1 MRDHRKSARDE
12 NFSAMPVQGVIVTG
26 MTAWGTVNPYW
37 TKVQYTSFQLF
48 AKKLLLEILTSH
60 ENHCL
65 S

>member
-48 AKKLLLEILTSH
+48 AKKLL
-60 ENHCL
+60 
-65 S
+65 